1 MDGCGKMEELPN
13 VWKTHPENTL
23 QQLNDSGVV
32 YEICGMLWMQGES
45 DAGNIEKAQAYENN
59 LPLLFDDVRKQTG
72 KKELPIV
79 MGRIS

>member
-1 MDGCGKMEELPN
+1 MD
-13 VWKTHPENTL
+13 
-23 QQLNDSGVV
+23 
-32 YEICGMLWMQGES
+32 
-45 DAGNIEKAQAYENN
+45 AANIEKAQAYENN